1 MSNKKI
7 EKVVV
12 DNSDEINYKK
22 LKNLFFNLYELQ
34 NEKNMF
40 DINEFERI
48 DIDMKEY
55 LDILNFRIKELENKI
70 KTILTTWQ

>member
-1 MSNKKI
+1 
-7 EKVVV
+7 
-12 DNSDEINYKK
+12 
-22 LKNLFFNLYELQ
+22 
-34 NEKNMF
+34 MF

>member
-1 MSNKKI
+1 MNDNKKI

-22 LKNLFFNLYELQ
+22 LRNLFFTLYELQ
-34 NEKNMF
+34 NERNMF
-40 DINEFERI
+40 DINEFERV

-55 LDILNFRIKELENKI
+55 LDVLNYRIKELENNI
-70 KTILTTWQ
+70 KTILTTT

>member
-22 LKNLFFNLYELQ
+22 LKNLFFNLYELKS
-34 NEKNMF
+34 EKNMF
-40 DINEFERI
+40 DIDDIVI
-48 DIDMKEY
+48 DIEIKEY
-55 LDILNFRIKELENKI
+55 IDTLNNRIKELENKI

>member
-55 LDILNFRIKELENKI
+55 LDVLNFRIKELENKI